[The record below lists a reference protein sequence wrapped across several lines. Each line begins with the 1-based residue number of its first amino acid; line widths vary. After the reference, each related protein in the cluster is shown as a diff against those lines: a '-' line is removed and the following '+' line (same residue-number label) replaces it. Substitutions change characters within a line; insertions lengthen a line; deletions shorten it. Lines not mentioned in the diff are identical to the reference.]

1 MHAPFIRMN
10 DLLKNPVAVFI
21 AGLLFLWLLLRVLR
35 VVVSEFW
42 IVVLAFVLLFIF
54 NERFRRAVQAFFT
67 RLFR

>member
-1 MHAPFIRMN
+1 MN
-10 DLLKNPVAVFI
+10 DLLKNPVAVFV
-21 AGLLFLWLLLRVLR
+21 AGLLFLWLLLKVLR

-42 IVVLAFVLLFIF
+42 VVVLAFVLLFIL

>member
-1 MHAPFIRMN
+1 MN